1 MVEGAGIAGA
11 PWRLLRISS
20 FRLALQ
26 SAALS
31 AVAAL
36 IVFALIY
43 HASLVTLRAALD
55 NTVTAETA
63 DILSDVRDDG
73 KPIIESVNDAI
84 SESAGTFYDLISP
97 AGAELAGNYPITPRI
112 QAAWRNR
119 RTLDHDDGI
128 DLPRHITA
136 IRGLATRF
144 PNGDT
149 LYVAENAS
157 ALHALKH
164 LIAGAFLA
172 VFGAILTLGL
182 FGGLWVARGTL
193 RRVEAISDTTRDI
206 IHGDLSRRIA
216 LMGTGDEFDRL
227 AENLNVM
234 LERIEALMENVRQV
248 SNDIAHDLRSP
259 LARLRE
265 HLELS
270 RQTANDAKTRLA
282 FDDGI
287 EQVDAALSIFGAML
301 RIAEV
306 EAGARRR
313 DFSTVD
319 LSTLLRDLDETF
331 ETVAES
337 EGIYLASDIPDDLHV
352 PGDRELLTQMFVNI
366 IENAIHHSP
375 AGCHVWISARH
386 SGAGHCDIIISDDGP
401 GIPEADRA
409 RVLKRFV
416 KLDASR
422 HSRGTG
428 LGLPLAVAVAGL
440 HDGGITLDANQ
451 PGLRVTVRLPMLV

>member
-1 MVEGAGIAGA
+1 MVEGAGMTGA
-11 PWRLLRISS
+11 VWRLLRISS

-43 HASLVTLRAALD
+43 HASLVTLRAELD
-55 NTVTAETA
+55 NAVTAETA
-63 DILSDVRDDG
+63 DIQSDVRDDG
-73 KPIIESVNDAI
+73 KPLIESVNDAI
-84 SESAGTFYDLISP
+84 SESAGTFYALISP
-97 AGAELAGNYPITPRI
+97 AGVELAGNYAITKTTRAI
-112 QAAWRNR
+112 WRNR

-136 IRGLATRF
+136 IRGLATSF

-157 ALHALKH
+157 SLHALKH

-182 FGGLWVARGTL
+182 LGGLWVARGTL

-227 AENLNVM
+227 AENLNTM
-234 LERIEALMENVRQV
+234 LERIEALMDNVRQV

-265 HLELS
+265 HLELAK
-270 RQTANDAKTRLA
+270 RETEDTKTRIA
-282 FDDGI
+282 FDEGI
-287 EQVDAALSIFGAML
+287 EQVDTALSIFAAML

-313 DFSTVD
+313 DFANVD
-319 LSTLLRDLDETF
+319 LSALLRDLSDTF
-331 ETVAES
+331 ETVADP
-337 EGIYLASDIPDDLHV
+337 EGIFLSSDIPDGLRV

-375 AGCHVWISARH
+375 AGTKICITSRA
-386 SGAGHCDIIISDDGP
+386 AGGDCCEIMIADTGP

-422 HSRGTG
+422 HSGGTG
-428 LGLPLAVAVAGL
+428 LGLPLAVAVVEL
-440 HDGGITLDANQ
+440 HQGSMILGDNH
-451 PGLRVTVRLPMLV
+451 PGLRVSIRLPQPH